1 MFRFAKIHE
10 KVNKVPK
17 LISQF
22 GVYFDKLDKTL
33 ITKQLYKVYSLQVSM
48 MHGTC
53 VDTKVMSAEPLLV
66 IFKHIIS
73 KIGKDGYLKIL
84 ESTTEDYSIFRST
97 SSIISTYVFLAEY
110 YLYKKDVEG
119 LEITYSSYG
128 VYAYTV
134 MFNKRI
140 VYCKPEVF
148 EHALSKMHGLNE
160 FAKNYR
166 KGGHI
171 QVITYFVEAELN
183 KLLRSI
189 NSNKFNVVVF
199 TRSFSYI
206 KTRINQTLG
215 TFARD
220 YHKLAKESKYDE
232 PEADGITSA
241 QLGMMVKQVVNS
253 HKMVSQLPDQIIASL
268 NRETDYDLATAKS
281 FINTEIKL
289 SHTDK
294 DFIEIVSQFYES
306 LFKMNYDLIKQ
317 VCDVKFLVFLK
328 KIISAKH
335 ANPTIIDLKT
345 KIDKII
351 KYIVHKSNDPEL
363 EKMATLINLRKTR
376 LLLIRLL
383 FFIYIK
389 NSLCQE

>member
-1 MFRFAKIHE
+1 MFKFAKINVE
-10 KVNKVPK
+10 INKVPK
-17 LISQF
+17 LIQQF
-22 GVYFDKLDKTL
+22 SVYFDKLDQNL

-66 IFKHIIS
+66 VFKHIIS
-73 KIGKDGYLKIL
+73 QIGKDGYLKIL

-110 YLYKKDVEG
+110 YLYKKNTEG
-119 LEITYSSYG
+119 LEIIYSSYG
-128 VYAYTV
+128 VYAYTI

-160 FAKNYR
+160 FSKNYR

-183 KLLRSI
+183 KLLRLI
-189 NSNKFNVVVF
+189 NANKFNVVVF

-241 QLGMMVKQVVNS
+241 QLGMMIKQVINS
-253 HKMVSQLPDQIIASL
+253 HKMITQLPETIIRSL
-268 NRETDYDLATAKS
+268 NRETDYTEDLAKS

-289 SHTDK
+289 SHTDN
-294 DFIEIVSQFYES
+294 DFIEIVSQFYDA
-306 LFKMNYDLIKQ
+306 LFKINYDLIKQ
-317 VCDVKFLVFLK
+317 VCDVKFLAFLK
-328 KIISAKH
+328 KIVTSKH
-335 ANPTIIDLKT
+335 ANPTIMDLKT

-351 KYIVHKSNDPEL
+351 KYIIAKSNNPEL
-363 EKMATLINLRKTR
+363 AQMSTLIKIRKTR
-376 LLLIRLL
+376 ILLIRLL